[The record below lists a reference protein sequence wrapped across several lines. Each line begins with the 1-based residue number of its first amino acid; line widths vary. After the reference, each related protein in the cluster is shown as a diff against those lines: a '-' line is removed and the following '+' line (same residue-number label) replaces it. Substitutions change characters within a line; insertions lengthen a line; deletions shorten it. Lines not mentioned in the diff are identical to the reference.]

1 MKGAGKMMKAMLFLC
16 LAILMALSSAAPIY
30 GQCRVIR
37 QGVFTP
43 QNKRVRL
50 VARPG
55 DAGGAHRVIFFR
67 TSLRVNTDGAPN
79 SYHPHD
85 LTGSVRAIN
94 NICNG
99 VSVTRNGVRLG
110 CARARRVF
118 EQFRD
123 NNFSEPAGHSIR
135 WQNVIAATTD
145 GSGRTIPCVFRSGD
159 FAGYFGSLTS
169 LKNGLTEEAAG
180 ECGRLNQLDQR
191 IIPAFVL
198 PGGRNVV
205 RNFGAGVGDLLV
217 AFNPLNNVVSMAVV
231 GDVGPADKL
240 GEGSVGLNMALLGR
254 TEQPTTYREALGL
267 DTGNREML
275 IAIIPNSRAFNPR
288 RPFTNENIAARVEE
302 WLNQVGFGSREAF
315 VDFMKSC
322 NR

>member
-1 MKGAGKMMKAMLFLC
+1 MKGAVKMMKAMLNLC
-16 LAILMALSSAAPIY
+16 LTIVIALSSVIAVY
-30 GQCRVIR
+30 GQCRVVR

-50 VARPG
+50 VARSG
-55 DAGGAHRVIFFR
+55 AAGGAHRVIFFR

-99 VSVTRNGVRLG
+99 VSVRRNGVRLG
-110 CARARRVF
+110 CRRAREVF
-118 EQFRD
+118 AQFRD
-123 NNFSEPAGHSIR
+123 NNFTEPAGHSIR

-145 GSGRTIPCVFRSGD
+145 ERGRAIPCVFRTGE

-169 LKNGLTEEAAG
+169 LKNGLSGAAAG

-205 RNFGAGVGDLLV
+205 RTFGAGVGDLLV
-217 AFNPLNNVVSMAVV
+217 AFNPRNNVVSVAVV

-254 TEQPTTYREALGL
+254 TAQPTTYREALAL
-267 DTGNREML
+267 DTGTREML
-275 IAIIPNSRAFNPR
+275 IAIIPNSRAFDPQ
-288 RPFTNENIAARVEE
+288 RPFSNENIARRVDE
-302 WLNQVGFGSREAF
+302 WITQAGFAGRNDF
-315 VDFMKSC
+315 VEFMKSC